1 MNKMKSMPGMNNI
14 ASMLSKMG
22 MNMPGGMGGGGGGGK
37 VNFGAMQA
45 QLQKNMKQAQM
56 RERLMKKVQ
65 EKNGGASGS
74 GPAKA
79 PTTSV
84 FRTGEKS
91 EKTPR
96 FPAAAASTAQ
106 AAASTTAAST
116 ASAAAAAAEA
126 RMLAAETQNKK
137 KDKQE

>member
-1 MNKMKSMPGMNNI
+1 
-14 ASMLSKMG
+14 
-22 MNMPGGMGGGGGGGK
+22 MPGGAGAGGGK

-65 EKNGGASGS
+65 EKNGGGTGQTVSS
-74 GPAKA
+74 

-84 FRTGEKS
+84 FRTGDKC

-96 FPAAAASTAQ
+96 FPPAAQSAAS
-106 AAASTTAAST
+106 AS
-116 ASAAAAAAEA
+116 AAEA
-126 RMLAAETQNKK
+126 RMLAAENQNSSKSK
-137 KDKQE
+137 DNTKDKPKDKQE